1 MSVQTKYF
9 DEDGKI
15 VINRSQDIQRILDF
29 NKERNIDGHN
39 RKSDM
44 RLAGSI
50 PFVVIEMWMKECG
63 AKLGSQE
70 LNEYIKKKLMSVSL
84 ASWLLTVT
92 KWICLQVN
100 IAVAAL
106 RSSDSQYSGHVS
118 GTLLSK
124 HRYRKSYRT
133 S

>member
-1 MSVQTKYF
+1 MSELQTQYF

-15 VINRSQDIQRILDF
+15 IIKRSQDVQDILDF

-44 RLAGSI
+44 KLAGSI

-70 LNEYIKKKLMSVSL
+70 FNEYCKKKMMSGEFSKL
-84 ASWLLTVT
+84 
-92 KWICLQVN
+92 
-100 IAVAAL
+100 VAN
-106 RSSDSQYSGHVS
+106 GF
-118 GTLLSK
+118 
-124 HRYRKSYRT
+124 
-133 S
+133 

>member
-1 MSVQTKYF
+1 MSVQTQIL
-9 DEDGKI
+9 DSDGKI
-15 VINRSQDIQRILDF
+15 VINRTQDVQRILDF

-70 LNEYIKKKLMSVSL
+70 LNAYIKKKLMSGEFSKL
-84 ASWLLTVT
+84 
-92 KWICLQVN
+92 
-100 IAVAAL
+100 VANG
-106 RSSDSQYSGHVS
+106 Y
-118 GTLLSK
+118 
-124 HRYRKSYRT
+124 
-133 S
+133 

>member
-44 RLAGSI
+44 RL
-50 PFVVIEMWMKECG
+50 VRVQYRLLLLRCG
-63 AKLGSQE
+63 
-70 LNEYIKKKLMSVSL
+70 
-84 ASWLLTVT
+84 
-92 KWICLQVN
+92 
-100 IAVAAL
+100 
-106 RSSDSQYSGHVS
+106 
-118 GTLLSK
+118 
-124 HRYRKSYRT
+124 
-133 S
+133 